1 MGKLGWLSV
10 RQLVVYHTVLQ
21 AHKTLKTG
29 LPKHL
34 YQTLTLSGGYPRST
48 RSAAIGQIRQDNRFT
63 SQSTFKYRAMKYFNS
78 VPVNVR
84 VGSTATVKTK
94 LKEWITTHIPID

>member
-1 MGKLGWLSV
+1 MSALAP
-10 RQLVVYHTVLQ
+10 LQ

-29 LPKHL
+29 LPKPL
-34 YQTLTLSGGYPRST
+34 YQTLTLSGGYPRRT
-48 RSAAIGQIRQDNRFT
+48 RSESIGQIRQDNRFT
-63 SQSTFKYRAMKYFNS
+63 SQSTFKYMAMYFKYFNS

-84 VGSTATVKTK
+84 VGSTATVKRK

>member
-1 MGKLGWLSV
+1 MSALAP
-10 RQLVVYHTVLQ
+10 LQ

-29 LPKHL
+29 LPKPL

-78 VPVNVR
+78 VPVNVTR
-84 VGSTATVKTK
+84 QMTLVSIYSYSYI
-94 LKEWITTHIPID
+94 LLYYF